1 MCYHGPKRQRETVHR
16 TKRTFGLTG
25 QYTGELKPVLGVQI
39 LPGEAKSDRWGAGG
53 REWGISPSPP
63 TSPLAVFMLISIYAV
78 DLTIGTPGTG

>member
-39 LPGEAKSDRWGAGG
+39 LPGEAKSHRGG
-53 REWGISPSPP
+53 GGVQEE
-63 TSPLAVFMLISIYAV
+63 
-78 DLTIGTPGTG
+78 